1 MKGKTSYQHQS
12 KGYVQPA
19 AVPTFAGATKPQA
32 GSNVR
37 VHGGTGNRVLSG
49 GP

>member
-1 MKGKTSYQHQS
+1 MTGKTSYQHQS
-12 KGYVQPA
+12 KGHVQPA
-19 AVPTFAGATKPQA
+19 AAPTFAAAAKPKA